1 MTASLSDPKSDPDV
15 KVIKANRILQAKIG
29 VGPLDEQAVRRS
41 QGVIDSNEV
50 DFAPLATEYLD
61 RLGTAI
67 AQAQAGSITLDQ
79 AVHAMTE
86 PVMQLKANASTF
98 RYKLVSNL
106 ANIMLSFLEGLK
118 VMDEDAISIV
128 AAHHKTLSAIV
139 AKRMQGDGGLYGS
152 QLEDE
157 LKNVCKRYFSKRT

>member
-1 MTASLSDPKSDPDV
+1 MSATPPNDANV
-15 KVIKANRILQAKIG
+15 KVIKANKILQAKVG
-29 VGPLDEQAVRRS
+29 VGPLDEDAVRRS
-41 QGVIDSNEV
+41 QGVIDSNDV
-50 DFAPLATEYLD
+50 DFAPLANEYLT
-61 RLGTAI
+61 RLGQAI
-67 AQAQAGSITLDQ
+67 EQAQKGTITLDQ

-98 RYKLVSNL
+98 RYKLISNL

-118 VMDEDAISIV
+118 VMDEDAVSIV

-157 LKNVCKRYFSKRT
+157 LKSVCKRYFGKRAS